1 MIEHDGCK
9 GCRYEKES
17 ADSKHCIGC
26 LQNATDKYVRMTN
39 YDAIKNMSVEEIARF
54 MSEKGQHALMFYTP
68 CTLKELGFSIEKDVE
83 ISLNWLNSE
92 CDLME
97 RVEE

>member
-26 LQNATDKYVRMTN
+26 LQNATDKYVKMTN
-39 YDAIKNMSVEEIARF
+39 YDRIKNMSVEEMASILF
-54 MSEKGQHALMFYTP
+54 SGCHEYMDCE
-68 CTLKELGFSIEKDVE
+68 LKTESCESCVE
-83 ISLNWLNSE
+83 NWLNSE
-92 CDLME
+92 CDLPE
-97 RVEE
+97 GVEECIKQETK